1 MHAATPERPAQKWN
15 GLEWPGATV
24 VIMASGQSLTAEQCA
39 AVLGWRAM
47 DPKGNGRKTIVINNT
62 FLRAPW
68 ADVLYACDGA
78 WWRVHA
84 ASVGII
90 FRGQRWT
97 QDVEAQREFGVHRI
111 ESQRLPGLGK
121 RPGVIHQGGNGGY
134 QAINL
139 AFQAGARRIILLG
152 YDMHG
157 THWHGAH
164 GNGLPNTQAW
174 LYAQWV
180 RNFDRLAADLEAEG
194 VQVVNATPGSKL
206 ECFPRK
212 ALSVALS

>member
-1 MHAATPERPAQKWN
+1 MPECPVRQWK

-24 VIMASGQSLTAEQCA
+24 VIMAGGQSLTADQCA
-39 AVLGWRAM
+39 DVLRWRAV
-47 DPKGNGRKTIVINNT
+47 DPAGSRRAIVINNT
-62 FLRAPW
+62 FLLAPW

-84 ASVGII
+84 KSVDAVFNGE
-90 FRGQRWT
+90 RWT
-97 QDVEAQREFGVHRI
+97 QDIEATRDFGIKRI
-111 ESQRLPGLGK
+111 ESQRAPGLGR

-139 AFQAGARRIILLG
+139 AFQAGARKIVLLG

-157 THWHGAH
+157 THWHGEH

-180 RNFDRLAADLEAEG
+180 KNFDVLAADLAVDG
-194 VQVVNATPGSKL
+194 VQVVNATPGSRL
-206 ECFPRK
+206 QCFRHEPLRE
-212 ALSVALS
+212 ALA